1 MKRSYSYYNELRD
14 LSYYVYHNKDY
25 KLLEGWTSIQSY
37 NNPKTGFYGEA
48 FQNKQGEVF
57 TVYRATEIDL
67 RHPSISKKDL
77 YADYQLAIN
86 KLPEQYNDAMYFY
99 NQVQK
104 KYPNQKIK
112 QDGYSLGGSLATLVG
127 AQTGAETVT
136 FEAYGNNIIK
146 APKYTD
152 NIINFGNEDDPIFI
166 KGLDNLIG
174 KTYIIPNSKDI
185 PVGSEYGYDSSG
197 ENGQALN
204 IFKHFPGNNGDLST
218 AIPYNKYKFD
228 LAAEYNQKYDKGN
241 IFDRIMNEFRSDK
254 NNSGRISEPTG
265 FASDV
270 NASSSDEN
278 SPKYMDKN
286 GNKIYTRED
295 LHNMSKEEENA
306 NHDAI
311 MKQASRGMN
320 VA

>member
-14 LSYYVYHNKDY
+14 LSYYVYHKQKY
-25 KLLEGWTSIQSY
+25 KLPEGWKSIQSY
-37 NNPKTGFYGEA
+37 NNPNTGFYGEA
-48 FQNKQGEVF
+48 FQNKQGEIF
-57 TVYRATEIDL
+57 AVYRATEFEL
-67 RHPSISKKDL
+67 FSHSFKTGKDVH
-77 YADYQLAIN
+77 ADCQLVED
-86 KLPEQYNDAMYFY
+86 KLPDQYKYAMYFY

-104 KYPNQKIK
+104 KYPNKKIN
-112 QDGYSLGGSLATLVG
+112 QGGYSLGGSLATLVG

-174 KTYIIPNSKDI
+174 KTYIIPNSKNII
-185 PVGSEYGYDSSG
+185 PNGSEYEYDSSG
-197 ENGQALN
+197 ENGQVLN

-228 LAAEYNQKYDKGN
+228 LAAEYKQKYDKGN

-254 NNSGRISEPTG
+254 NNTGRISEPTG

-270 NASSSDEN
+270 NASSLDEN
-278 SPKYMDKN
+278 SSKYMDKN
-286 GNKIYTRED
+286 GNRVYTRED
-295 LHNMSKEEENA
+295 LHNMSKDEQNA

-311 MKQASRGMN
+311 MK
-320 VA
+320 